1 MKNPPPR
8 NRKKEAE
15 KELDTLIRQRENTR
29 SIEDDR
35 NQSEEVCSQ
44 IARKLESADD
54 QHKILVLD
62 ALQPEITVTGEKVKL
77 KLGVNPVEPVLITTE
92 RTSASS
98 CFGKGLWEYEIE
110 YILGTSTTGAV
121 MVIDGGMTAQ

>member
-62 ALQPEITVTGEKVKL
+62 APQPEITVMGQKVKL

-92 RTSASS
+92 RTSACSRVGIS
-98 CFGKGLWEYEIE
+98 YWEWEIE
-110 YILGTSTTGAV
+110 YILAAGRVITTLE
-121 MVIDGGMTAQ
+121 